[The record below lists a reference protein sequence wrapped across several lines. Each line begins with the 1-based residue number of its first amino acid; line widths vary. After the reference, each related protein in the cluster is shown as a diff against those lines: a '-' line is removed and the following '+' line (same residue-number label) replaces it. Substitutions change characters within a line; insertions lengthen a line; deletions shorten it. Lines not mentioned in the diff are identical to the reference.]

1 MLNTYIKN
9 RGLTQTILH
18 TNNRNQ
24 FNETNWDAD
33 YDGNMANI
41 SVTSNTDGN
50 KKSYSVSLDN
60 EDLAN
65 ILNVPSINMPIDK
78 RLQIDFAESS
88 LKNDPRI
95 LQIEMPYITPS
106 QLFHRQPEFVNEAD
120 ILMMDNMQ
128 KSKVLESAIAKNYL
142 SSPLPNEELIVPITI
157 DEKTLDKY
165 TLTPHRRHRHKKTHK
180 TYKVYKKQKSPKSK
194 SHKTHKSNSP
204 KKHKSSKSK
213 TKSRKTSQTLSLF

>member
-9 RGLTQTILH
+9 RGLTQTLIH

-33 YDGNMANI
+33 YDGNVANI

-50 KKSYSVSLDN
+50 KKRYNISLDN

-78 RLQIDFAESS
+78 RLQLDFVEPSF
-88 LKNDPRI
+88 KNDSRI
-95 LQIEMPYITPS
+95 LQVELPHLKT
-106 QLFHRQPEFVNEAD
+106 PEFFPRRADFINEAD
-120 ILMMDNMQ
+120 ILMMDSMQ
-128 KSKVLESAIAKNYL
+128 KSNALKSSIPTNYL

-157 DEKTLDKY
+157 DEKTIDKY
-165 TLTPHRRHRHKKTHK
+165 TLTPKKHHKHKKTHK

-194 SHKTHKSNSP
+194 SHKSSSP
-204 KKHKSSKSK
+204 KKNRSTRSK
-213 TKSRKTSQTLSLF
+213 TKSKIKSSQQFSLF